1 MSNMNTQPPQLEE
14 PVFSAPTVEDAVR
27 AGLQELGLDEAE
39 AEVRVLHKG
48 SRGFLGIG
56 SRTAQVQLLPKT
68 RLGPVVLE
76 LAEGLLQRMGVQAA
90 VTVRQVG
97 LAVEVSIESGE
108 TDGLLIGRK
117 GETLEAFQ
125 HVLLRMAGQQLSG
138 RIQAVRVDVAGYRG
152 RREGQIR
159 KQVQELAERVERTG
173 RRAMTEPLTPGER
186 RLVHRVL
193 ADNTRVRTHSG
204 GSGVHQRVII
214 TPSRRPRQKR

>member
-1 MSNMNTQPPQLEE
+1 MSNMNSQPSHLEE
-14 PVFSAPTVEDAVR
+14 PVFSAQTVEDAVR
-27 AGLQELGLDEAE
+27 AGLLELGLDEAE

-48 SRGFLGIG
+48 SRGFFGIG

-68 RLGPVVLE
+68 RLEPVVLE
-76 LAEGLLQRMGVQAA
+76 LAEGLLRRMGIDAA
-90 VTVRQVG
+90 VTTRQVG
-97 LAVEVSIESGE
+97 LTVEVSIESGE

-138 RIQAVRVDVAGYRG
+138 RIQAVRVDVAGYRL
-152 RREGQIR
+152 RREEQLKKQI
-159 KQVQELAERVERTG
+159 QELAERVERTG

-193 ADNTRVRTHSG
+193 ADNPRIRTHSG
-204 GSGVHQRVII
+204 GSGIHQRVII
-214 TPSRRPRQKR
+214 TTGRRPRQKR